1 METIVPC
8 AQLDTCLFHCTVFIY
23 MEMKWCALQHSLL
36 VSLVQQEQWTENKN
50 QLCAEKFCRR
60 GSRGIVPCQKGK
72 WAGLKRC
79 PVSQL
84 RFSSLGRSEELF
96 QNGTLRLCCHDP
108 SGHHFKWNQN
118 HIFNSRCNK
127 MIVCLIWQYYR
138 CRQMRKGSFF
148 KELQLRLR
156 FPVPNWIQR
165 DSCRAQC
172 HWEVKAGRIRKGQE
186 RGSRLQGNKGKPIP
200 LGMILTLETQESAD
214 SGSMGSSGGR
224 KQEGTRAGYCTKESV
239 PRSIKTTPQ
248 SCRRS
253 CYLFR
258 CLSLNVVPPHPVS
271 AECWSHTHRTELRS
285 RWCKLTSRDG
295 ECFTDTQRKT
305 LS

>member
-1 METIVPC
+1 
-8 AQLDTCLFHCTVFIY
+8 
-23 MEMKWCALQHSLL
+23 MKWCALQHSLL

-50 QLCAEKFCRR
+50 RLCAEKFCRR

-258 CLSLNVVPPHPVS
+258 CLSLNVVPPPPRFCWMLVPHPQDGAS
-271 AECWSHTHRTELRS
+271 EPLMQTDITRWWMFHWYTEEDFI
-285 RWCKLTSRDG
+285 LT
-295 ECFTDTQRKT
+295 
-305 LS
+305 